1 MSSSWRNIR
10 AIIGKELYS
19 YMASPVAYVF
29 IVVFIALTGFFT
41 FGLSRFFDNND
52 TNLEAFFIWHP
63 WLYMFMAPALGMR
76 LWAEERRSG
85 TLELLFTLPIM
96 MCFWFF
102 IFVTLGFT
110 GVRAFFVAAM
120 DILYG
125 MPLGLLNTA
134 LTGFLLGSALGI
146 LAGGV
151 LADRIG
157 PRIVTATVTLVSAG
171 ALIVLVGS
179 MSLPLAAYVATLV
192 VEPDEDARPAHE
204 RLARRTK
211 HPRIGIEIR

>member
-1 MSSSWRNIR
+1 MATQTRRLDDYIHRRARRLEEKKQAGAAAREPGGGELSEGIR
-10 AIIGKELYS
+10 
-19 YMASPVAYVF
+19 
-29 IVVFIALTGFFT
+29 
-41 FGLSRFFDNND
+41 
-52 TNLEAFFIWHP
+52 
-63 WLYMFMAPALGMR
+63 
-76 LWAEERRSG
+76 
-85 TLELLFTLPIM
+85 LLFTLPIM